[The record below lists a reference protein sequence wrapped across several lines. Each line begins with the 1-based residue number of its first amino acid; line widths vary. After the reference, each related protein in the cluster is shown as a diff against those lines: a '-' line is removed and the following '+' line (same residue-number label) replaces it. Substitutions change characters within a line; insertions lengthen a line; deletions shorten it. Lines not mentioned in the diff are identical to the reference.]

1 MTKII
6 LTAGEIIDVVTING
20 IQYFAVI
27 ENPNFEMAK
36 IIYKGDDVIENFE
49 IKRYSV
55 DSTIIAVVNQIDV
68 LTDEFS
74 NFYECITSATILTE
88 NGFTAIRDEQ

>member
-6 LTAGEIIDVVTING
+6 LQAGEIIDVVTLDG

-74 NFYECITSATILTE
+74 NFYECVTSATILTE